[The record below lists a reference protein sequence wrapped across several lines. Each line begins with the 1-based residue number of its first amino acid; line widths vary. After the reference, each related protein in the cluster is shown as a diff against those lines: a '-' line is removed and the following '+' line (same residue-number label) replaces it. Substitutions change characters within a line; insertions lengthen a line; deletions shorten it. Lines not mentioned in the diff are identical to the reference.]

1 MWKSLGRR
9 EQPVAAVIGLTCDS
23 DPDGR
28 RVFLNSA
35 YVAAIY
41 QAGGIP
47 LLLPSGS
54 KEMAEEYLKIIDG
67 LLLTGGGD
75 VDPRLYGEEPKEG
88 LGRVVRERDEFELY
102 ITRRALFL
110 GKPIL
115 AICRGMQLL
124 NVAAGGTLYQDIV
137 RELGSSLH
145 NPGGPRHALHHRVEI
160 QPGTLLGRWLGGQV
174 GVNSMHHQA
183 VRSLGQGL
191 RVSATSED
199 GVIEAIEGTGE
210 VFVVGVQWH
219 PEELTNFYP
228 EQHKLFKNFVAA
240 AHVSI

>member
-1 MWKSLGRR
+1 M
-9 EQPVAAVIGLTCDS
+9 AAIIGLTCDG
-23 DPDGR
+23 DLEGHR
-28 RVFLNSA
+28 IFLNSA
-35 YVAAIY
+35 YIAAVS

-47 LLLPSGS
+47 LLLPPGS
-54 KEMAEEYLKIIDG
+54 QEMADQYLKIIDG

-75 VDPRLYGEEPKEG
+75 VDPRFYGEEPKEG
-88 LGRVVRERDEFELY
+88 LGRVLRERDEFELY
-102 ITRRALFL
+102 ITRRALLL

-137 RELGSSLH
+137 LELGSSLH
-145 NPGGPRHALHHRVEI
+145 NPGGPRSALHHRIEI
-160 QPGTLLGRWLGGQV
+160 QPGTLLYKWLGGQV
-174 GVNSMHHQA
+174 RVNSMHHQA

-199 GVIEAIEGTGE
+199 GLIEAVEGTGE
-210 VFVVGVQWH
+210 AFVVGVQWH

-228 EQHKLFKNFVAA
+228 EQRKLFKNFVVAA
-240 AHVSI
+240 DIST

>member
-1 MWKSLGRR
+1 M
-9 EQPVAAVIGLTCDS
+9 PAVIGLTCDG
-23 DPDGR
+23 DLDGR
-28 RVFLNSA
+28 RIYLNAA
-35 YVAAIY
+35 YVNAIL

-54 KEMAEEYLKIIDG
+54 KKMAEEYLRIIDG

-75 VDPRLYGEEPKEG
+75 VDPRLYGEEPKGG
-88 LGRVVRERDEFELY
+88 LGRILKERDEFELY
-102 ITRRALFL
+102 ITQRALVL

-115 AICRGMQLL
+115 AICRGMQVL
-124 NVAAGGTLYQDIV
+124 NVAAGGTLYQDIA

-145 NPGGPRHALHHRVEI
+145 NPGGPRNAVHHRVEI
-160 QPGTLLGRWLGGQV
+160 RSGTLLGQWLEGQV

-219 PEELTNFYP
+219 PEELAHLYP
-228 EQHKLFKNFVAA
+228 EQHELFKRFVVAA
-240 AHVSI
+240 DIST

>member
-1 MWKSLGRR
+1 M
-9 EQPVAAVIGLTCDS
+9 AAVIGLTCDGDLEGS
-23 DPDGR
+23 R
-28 RVFLNSA
+28 IFLNSA
-35 YVAAIY
+35 YVAAVS

-47 LLLPSGS
+47 LLLPPGS
-54 KEMAEEYLKIIDG
+54 QEMAEEYLKIIDG

-88 LGRVVRERDEFELY
+88 LGRVLRERDTFELY
-102 ITRRALFL
+102 ITRRALLL

-145 NPGGPRHALHHRVEI
+145 NPGGPRSALHHRIEI
-160 QPGTLLGRWLGGQV
+160 QPGTLLYKWLGGQV
-174 GVNSMHHQA
+174 KVNSMHHQA

-199 GVIEAIEGTGE
+199 GLIEAVEGTGE
-210 VFVVGVQWH
+210 AFVVGVQWH

-228 EQHKLFKNFVAA
+228 EQRNLFKNFVVAA
-240 AHVSI
+240 DIST